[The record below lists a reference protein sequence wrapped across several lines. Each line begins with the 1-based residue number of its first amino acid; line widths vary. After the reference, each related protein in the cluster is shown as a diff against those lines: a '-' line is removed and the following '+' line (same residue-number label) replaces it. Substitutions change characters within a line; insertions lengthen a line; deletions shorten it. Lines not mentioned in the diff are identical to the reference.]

1 MFKKKYIYEWD
12 NLETTQREDTINR
25 LPERRLWKAVVLNA
39 ITDAMSNP
47 STKYC
52 KMNKLR
58 ALSWLL
64 NDDNNFCA
72 VCDFAGLSPREIRN
86 KLKRILD
93 NSEHVT
99 KH

>member
-12 NLETTQREDTINR
+12 NLERTYREDIINR

-52 KMNKLR
+52 RMNKLR

-64 NDDNNFCA
+64 NDDNNFCR
-72 VCDFAGLSPREIRN
+72 VCDLAGLSSHEIRN
-86 KLKRILD
+86 KLKPILD
-93 NSEHVT
+93 NANEVT
-99 KH
+99 TH